1 MLPSHWNL
9 PDFFRFFG
17 AVYMALW
24 FADDEQS
31 RSTTLVEL
39 GTKKFTLQAA
49 GKEALIQDSGE
60 QKSSPVM
67 GFLLVNSRKKTL
79 QKQTFMKKH
88 DWGKPTKK
96 KNER

>member
-1 MLPSHWNL
+1 
-9 PDFFRFFG
+9 
-17 AVYMALW
+17 MALW

-67 GFLLVNSRKKTL
+67 GFLLVNSRKKNPPETDIYEKTRL
-79 QKQTFMKKH
+79 
-88 DWGKPTKK
+88 GKANEK